1 MACILAFPFAQRKSY
16 GKFLIRFSYELSR
29 KEQKLGSPEKPL
41 SDLGAVSYRSY
52 WSFVILTELNQYS
65 ESTISIA
72 DLCYSTS
79 MLPDDVIATLQYLNI
94 LIEEPD
100 GSFAIYIPLQQ
111 MQALLE
117 KYKQKGIQFDS
128 SKLQWIPLYVVD
140 PSIDKWSIEFHKSKG
155 CLQPNTMKQSP
166 APVVHTKL
174 PLKKEDAEAI
184 EVVDEDDANDV
195 ELMDINFADDSS
207 QEAEPDVFIE

>member
-1 MACILAFPFAQRKSY
+1 
-16 GKFLIRFSYELSR
+16 
-29 KEQKLGSPEKPL
+29 
-41 SDLGAVSYRSY
+41 
-52 WSFVILTELNQYS
+52 
-65 ESTISIA
+65 
-72 DLCYSTS
+72 

-117 KYKQKGIQFDS
+117 KYKHKGIQFDA

-155 CLQPNTMKQSP
+155 GLQPNTIKQAP
-166 APVVHTKL
+166 ATLVHAKL
-174 PLKKEDAEAI
+174 PLNKENA
-184 EVVDEDDANDV
+184 EVVEVNDDEEDGNDV